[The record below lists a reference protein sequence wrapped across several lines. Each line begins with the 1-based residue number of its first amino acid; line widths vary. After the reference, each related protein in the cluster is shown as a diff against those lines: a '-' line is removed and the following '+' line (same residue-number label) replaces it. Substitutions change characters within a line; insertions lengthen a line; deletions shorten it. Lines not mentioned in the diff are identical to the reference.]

1 MAEEQVLVGGENCKA
16 CEAQESNRQSRRKL
30 DQNDLNLLSESVQRI
45 TLIGRT
51 LWEFDEMNEVERGT
65 ISVMLKREADHIFE
79 TVCSLE
85 ARLGI

>member
-16 CEAQESNRQSRRKL
+16 CEAQESNRQSRKKL
-30 DQNDLNLLSESVQRI
+30 DQNDLGLLLESVQRL

-51 LWEFDEMNEVERGT
+51 LWEFDELDKVERGT

-79 TVCSLE
+79 TMCSLE
-85 ARLGI
+85 ARLGV